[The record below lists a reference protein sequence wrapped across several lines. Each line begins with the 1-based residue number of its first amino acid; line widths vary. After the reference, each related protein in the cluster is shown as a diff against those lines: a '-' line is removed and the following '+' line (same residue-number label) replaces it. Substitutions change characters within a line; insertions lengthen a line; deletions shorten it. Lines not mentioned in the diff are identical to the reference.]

1 MDLRWVEVAHGED
14 LDQEVFPEGQ
24 ARVDPLD
31 NRVGARVL
39 EGGAPVLDGLSE
51 HGHDKVAVEDVLSRI
66 DVLQGD
72 VSVVLAVE
80 PVAVLLDLDVG
91 RAGRDPHHRVVT
103 ILRTVEQPSRLKLAG
118 GFGARF

>member
-31 NRVGARVL
+31 DRVGARVL

-51 HGHDKVAVEDVLSRI
+51 HGHDKVAVQDVLSRI

-72 VSVVLAVE
+72 VGVVLAVE

-91 RAGRDPHHRVVT
+91 RAGGDPDHRVVPVLGP
-103 ILRTVEQPSRLKLAG
+103 IEKPAAL
-118 GFGARF
+118 